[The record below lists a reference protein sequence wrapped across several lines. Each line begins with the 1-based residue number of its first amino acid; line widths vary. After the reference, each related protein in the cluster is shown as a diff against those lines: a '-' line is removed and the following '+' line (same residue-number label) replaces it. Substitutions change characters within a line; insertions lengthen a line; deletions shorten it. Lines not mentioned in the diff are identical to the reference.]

1 MIPRAAVTA
10 WGVNRPWPSVE
21 AIEQDLLLARAIV
34 EVYRHP
40 LLREE
45 LAFRGGTCLHQ
56 IHLAQPRRYSEDL
69 DFVRVSNTPIGPVY
83 DALREVAEA
92 MGITDVQTATGLYPK
107 MRWRAPATSD
117 PQTRLRIKIE
127 MNTFET
133 SPARPHIRIPFAVES
148 PAYFTG
154 AADVLTFDPAE
165 LVATKIRALHQRKKG
180 RDLFDLWLAVTEMGL
195 DPAEILDAFIPYR
208 PEPGYTRAAA
218 IATFQGH
225 LDDPAFRS
233 DLNLL
238 VAVWPEGYDIDAAG
252 ELIIEQLLSRV

>member
-1 MIPRAAVTA
+1 MIPRAALTG

-21 AIEQDLLLARAIV
+21 AIEQDLLLACTIV

-40 LLREE
+40 LLHEE

-69 DFVRVSNTPIGPVY
+69 DFVRVTNTPIGPVY
-83 DALREVAEA
+83 NALREVAEA
-92 MGITDVQTATGLYPK
+92 VGITDVQTVTGRYPK

-133 SPARPHIRIPFAVES
+133 SPARPHIRIPFAVDS

-154 AADVLTFDPAE
+154 DADVLTFDPAE

-180 RDLFDLWLAVTEMGL
+180 RDLFDLWLALTEMGL
-195 DPAEILDAFIPYR
+195 DPAEILAAFIPYR
-208 PEPGYTRAAA
+208 PDGYTSPTA
-218 IATFQGH
+218 IATLQGH
-225 LDDPAFRS
+225 LKDRAFRS

-238 VAVWPEGYDIDAAG
+238 VAVWPEDYDIDDAG
-252 ELIIEQLLSRV
+252 DLIIEQLLSRV